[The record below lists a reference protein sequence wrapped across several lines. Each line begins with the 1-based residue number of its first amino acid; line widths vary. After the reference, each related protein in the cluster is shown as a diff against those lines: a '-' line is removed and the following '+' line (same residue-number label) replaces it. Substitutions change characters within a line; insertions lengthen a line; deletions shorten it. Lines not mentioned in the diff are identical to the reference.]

1 MKPIGVLMSEVVES
15 ATLAGKNVLNELK
28 SRGPAYTVHD
38 ELNDNKCVGTM
49 LDVCGGA
56 SISLDGR
63 SKLVKSIRKNIPFDS
78 VYNEW
83 TNEGI
88 RNWVMYKGCSDYRLI
103 IITSNHR
110 QEMSVNVA
118 ECNAAVKTLKD
129 NGYDGVELRSWID

>member
-1 MKPIGVLMSEVVES
+1 MKSINDVMNEVVES
-15 ATLAGKNVLNELK
+15 ATLAGTNRLNELK

-63 SKLVKSIRKNIPFDS
+63 SKLVKLIKKNIPFMN
-78 VYNEW
+78 NEW
-83 TNEGI
+83 SGNNRSWI
-88 RNWVMYKGCSDYRLI
+88 MYKGVLDYKLI
-103 IITSNHR
+103 IITSLCR

-118 ECNAAVKTLKD
+118 ECKAAVKTLKD
-129 NGYDGVELRSWID
+129 YGYDGIEVSSWID